1 MPYMHPGNYIIMRD
15 TAEAHGLL
23 ARNKEFAHASG
34 RFQVACYKEEIEAS
48 LRTPSF
54 SGYELLDL
62 HDYLGQGGALIG
74 VLDAFWE
81 SKGYVTASEFRQYN
95 NATVPLTRFKERVY
109 TTDKTFTT
117 DVEIA
122 HYGPKPLPSTTAAWR
137 IVNMA
142 GKPVAS
148 GTLPAR
154 EIPRGKNI
162 ALGNITADLSKF
174 HAPAQYKL
182 IIELHGT
189 TFHNSWDFWLY
200 PAKVDTAV
208 PAGILVT
215 SSWDEAKASLASG
228 GKVLYLPDTTNDSRE
243 LSLSNVPI
251 FWNRL
256 MNPGRTWMLGLWC
269 DTKHPALAGFP
280 TESNCDWQWTDL
292 LARTHALKIDALPHT
307 LQPIVQAIDDW
318 NRNFRLAMLYECSVG
333 SGKLMV
339 SSLDLNNTTHPGAI
353 SLRRSVLD
361 HMASANFKPAT
372 AITEAEMKKWLEVR
386 NNVDEGFK
394 KVESPTSP
402 DLVDPGQIRRPQ

>member
-1 MPYMHPGNYIIMRD
+1 
-15 TAEAHGLL
+15 
-23 ARNKEFAHASG
+23 
-34 RFQVACYKEEIEAS
+34 
-48 LRTPSF
+48 
-54 SGYELLDL
+54 
-62 HDYLGQGGALIG
+62 
-74 VLDAFWE
+74 
-81 SKGYVTASEFRQYN
+81 
-95 NATVPLTRFKERVY
+95 
-109 TTDKTFTT
+109 
-117 DVEIA
+117 
-122 HYGPKPLPSTTAAWR
+122 
-137 IVNMA
+137 
-142 GKPVAS
+142 
-148 GTLPAR
+148 
-154 EIPRGKNI
+154 
-162 ALGNITADLSKF
+162 
-174 HAPAQYKL
+174 
-182 IIELHGT
+182 
-189 TFHNSWDFWLY
+189 
-200 PAKVDTAV
+200 
-208 PAGILVT
+208 
-215 SSWDEAKASLASG
+215 
-228 GKVLYLPDTTNDSRE
+228 
-243 LSLSNVPI
+243 
-251 FWNRL
+251 

-402 DLVDPGQIRRPQ
+402 DLVDPGQIRRPTTPN